1 MKVILQTSAILGK
14 LWLIVKW
21 LCYLIV
27 EQSVKAGWL
36 PKESGQVRDRSGYP
50 FLPAFGAKKIVT
62 NSPDKCLIML
72 QKFTAQ

>member
-36 PKESGQVRDRSGYP
+36 RDRSGYP

-62 NSPDKCLIML
+62 YSPS
-72 QKFTAQ
+72 